1 MKREICLVFAVI
13 FVFVSASITSA
24 ISTEIKDS
32 YPPKETI
39 ITEIS
44 GSVLEP
50 IDSANVKLIRGHV
63 LVPFDYEIKR
73 LGERYYLW
81 ILAPEQR
88 TNYTLSIKGIAT
100 YVSGNVQRIDYE
112 KNFSVSGNLTDYYVK
127 PGFILTEKDFE
138 VRAQLNEDREKEIE
152 LEFIKEKSKYMLK
165 PGENIIK
172 FSISNLNK
180 TGLFNLS
187 IGRYRLPVY
196 IKSNKTE
203 TPVLNIS
210 NETAGSNLTSL
221 IDVEPVT
228 KQEEEAINKERAK
241 YHCYEFPGKICAA
254 SERCSGDTIVSL
266 DGACCVKGECGS
278 ESTGGRS
285 YAWVGYVIAALVIV
299 AGVVIYIKYKK
310 IKAEKNPLEKKI
322 LSSEKSTP

>member
-1 MKREICLVFAVI
+1 MKRGICLILVAILAFSY
-13 FVFVSASITSA
+13 VSMASA
-24 ISTEIKDS
+24 ISADIKDS
-32 YPPKETI
+32 YPPKETV

-44 GSVLEP
+44 GSILEP
-50 IDSANVKLIRGHV
+50 INSANVKLIRGHV

-73 LGERYYLW
+73 LGDKYYLW

-88 TNYTLSIKGIAT
+88 TNYTLSIRGITT

-112 KNFSVSGNLTDYYVK
+112 KNFTISGNLTDYYVK

-138 VRAQLNEDREKEIE
+138 VRVQLNEDKEKEIK
-152 LEFIKEKSKYMLK
+152 LEFIEEESEYMLK

-172 FSISNLNK
+172 FSVSNINE

-187 IGRYRLPVY
+187 IGRYLLPVY

-203 TPVLNIS
+203 IPILNAS
-210 NETAGSNLTSL
+210 NETASSNLTSL
-221 IDVEPVT
+221 IDVEPAT
-228 KQEEEAINKERAK
+228 AQEEEAINRERAK

-266 DGACCVKGECGS
+266 DGACCVNGACGS
-278 ESTGGRS
+278 ESAGGSS
-285 YAWVGYVIAALVIV
+285 YAWIGYLIVALVII
-299 AGVVIYIKYKK
+299 AGVIIYIRYRKV
-310 IKAEKNPLEKKI
+310 KAEKNPLAKKI
-322 LSSEKSTP
+322 GPEKNVP